1 MQAKGSV
8 VAREWGTS
16 QDVARGRRY
25 VNPPTGR
32 GSYTGAGQP
41 VPRSAR
47 LASIHAQPGQEAPRQ
62 EPPPQSRRREQ
73 APRTETSRP
82 HPRRR
87 TSAPT
92 GTAGPTGRAPA
103 DRGRQAANGRPA
115 SVGRDGHAG
124 RGAAGT
130 RPAKPRRAADAALRI
145 AGAVVAIVLAI
156 ASAIGG
162 VFGRL
167 FGGWRNDAV
176 FSRSGHR
183 GHRRG
188 TGYTLRSRYG
198 ARGSMHSY
206 GLQPAV
212 RPAVVLRTAAVGA
225 VVLTLL
231 SSIFFV
237 DGIGVGTAAEASL
250 LNMPVKA
257 AGQVPVSTPC
267 EEWDAGSLPYLYQ
280 TDPAWSSEPYAGG
293 TVARNGCGPTCLTMI
308 YVYLTGNTDMTPA
321 DMCALADAHGFA
333 PTGATEHAFMT
344 DGAALLGITGTAVN
358 PQQTSE
364 VASALRAGEPV
375 VCAVRPGDFT
385 PNGHF
390 IILYGIDDANMVSVH
405 DPNSSYRSAQKWGL
419 QHVLNQTALCWTF
432 SL

>member
-1 MQAKGSV
+1 MLPSRRVCRVHYAPTVTLRIIRRETSARRRASAPGKCGRIIPICYMQAKGSV

-62 EPPPQSRRREQ
+62 EPPPIDIRIE

-156 ASAIGG
+156 ASAIAASSAGSSADGG
-162 VFGRL
+162 TTPSSP
-167 FGGWRNDAV
+167 AP
-176 FSRSGHR
+176 
-183 GHRRG
+183 G
-188 TGYTLRSRYG
+188 TGGTG
-198 ARGSMHSY
+198 AGRAIPCARAMARAG
-206 GLQPAV
+206 AC
-212 RPAVVLRTAAVGA
+212 TAMGCNPRCAPPWCSGPPRLEPSCSPCSQA
-225 VVLTLL
+225 
-231 SSIFFV
+231 SSSW
-237 DGIGVGTAAEASL
+237 TASAWG
-250 LNMPVKA
+250 PRRKRRC
-257 AGQVPVSTPC
+257 STCPSKPP
-267 EEWDAGSLPYLYQ
+267 DRFPSP
-280 TDPAWSSEPYAGG
+280 PR
-293 TVARNGCGPTCLTMI
+293 ARNGTQAAYRTCTRPIRRGRPSPTRAEPS
-308 YVYLTGNTDMTPA
+308 PA
-321 DMCALADAHGFA
+321 TAAA
-333 PTGATEHAFMT
+333 P
-344 DGAALLGITGTAVN
+344 
-358 PQQTSE
+358 P
-364 VASALRAGEPV
+364 ASP
-375 VCAVRPGDFT
+375 
-385 PNGHF
+385 
-390 IILYGIDDANMVSVH
+390 
-405 DPNSSYRSAQKWGL
+405 
-419 QHVLNQTALCWTF
+419 
-432 SL
+432 